1 MTQTTGAPTSA
12 TTEHPWRALFAL
24 CIGFFML
31 LVDMTIVTVATPDIM
46 AELDASANAVLWVT
60 SAYMLTYAI
69 PVLIMGRLGD
79 RFGPKW
85 VYLAGLAV
93 FTVSSLWCGLAGSI
107 ESLVAARAVQGLG
120 AAMMTPQTMATIT
133 RIFPS
138 ERRGS
143 AMALWGATAGIAT
156 LVGPLAGGALVA
168 AGGWEWIFFVNV
180 PIGVVA
186 IVLNW
191 ILVPRLETHAHVF
204 DWLGVVLSGVGMFCV
219 VFGLQN
225 GEQRGW
231 DLLTWALVI
240 GGVAIMGLFVWWQAR
255 NRKEPLVPLHI
266 FTDRNFSVSSL
277 AISTMG
283 FAAVAQGFPLM
294 LYAQLVRGYTALEA
308 SLLLVPMAA
317 VSFVAAPFVGR
328 LTDRMHPRLL
338 TGAAF
343 FLCSVSLFWLSVP
356 MTVDS
361 PLWQL
366 LLPMAVFGLG
376 SAAVWSPLAATATRN
391 VPMRVAGA
399 GSGVYN
405 ATRLVGSVIG
415 SAAVAVLIDLRLN
428 AHGLGGSLA
437 GGHENATGSAIP
449 PAVASK
455 FAESMSEV
463 MLLPAVALA
472 VGFVAVL
479 FFTTP
484 RHMAKPASPAAPA
497 SPAV

>member
-1 MTQTTGAPTSA
+1 MTQPVTQTTAAP

-31 LVDMTIVTVATPDIM
+31 LIDMTIVTVATPDIM
-46 AELDASANAVLWVT
+46 ADLDASANAVLWVT
-60 SAYMLTYAI
+60 SAYLLTYAVPI
-69 PVLIMGRLGD
+69 LIMGRLGD

-85 VYLAGLAV
+85 VYLVGLAV
-93 FTVSSLWCGLAGSI
+93 FTGSSLWCGLAGSI

-133 RIFPS
+133 RIFPA

-143 AMALWGATAGIAT
+143 AMALWGATAGLAT
-156 LVGPLAGGALVA
+156 LIGPLAGGALVA
-168 AGGWEWIFFVNV
+168 LGGWEWIFFVNV
-180 PIGVVA
+180 PIGIVA
-186 IVLNW
+186 IALNW
-191 ILVPRLETHAHVF
+191 WLVPVLETHSHSF

-231 DLLTWALVI
+231 DTLTWALVI
-240 GGVAIMGLFVWWQAR
+240 GGIAIMGLFVWWQAR
-255 NRKEPLVPLHI
+255 NRVEPLVPLPM
-266 FTDRNFSVSSL
+266 FADRNFSVSSL
-277 AISTMG
+277 AISCMG
-283 FAAVAQGFPLM
+283 FAAVAMGFPLM

-308 SLLLVPMAA
+308 SMLLVPMAL
-317 VSFVAAPFVGR
+317 VSFIAAPLVGR

-338 TGAAF
+338 TGVAF
-343 FLCSVSLFWLSVP
+343 LLCAGSLFWVSVP

-366 LLPMAVFGLG
+366 LVPMAFFGLG

-391 VPMRVAGA
+391 LPMRQAGA
-399 GSGVYN
+399 GSGIYN
-405 ATRLVGSVIG
+405 ATRLVGSVVG

-428 AHGLGGSLA
+428 AHGLGESLSGKHETASGS
-437 GGHENATGSAIP
+437 SVP
-449 PAVASK
+449 PAVVSQ
-455 FAESMSEV
+455 FAEAMSEV
-463 MLLPAVALA
+463 MLLPAAALT

-484 RHMAKPASPAAPA
+484 RHMVKPTA
-497 SPAV
+497 

>member
-1 MTQTTGAPTSA
+1 MTEPMTQTTAAP

-46 AELDASANAVLWVT
+46 NELDASANAVLWVT
-60 SAYMLTYAI
+60 SAYLLTYAV

-93 FTVSSLWCGLAGSI
+93 FTASSLWCGLAGSI

-133 RIFPS
+133 RIFPP
-138 ERRGS
+138 ERRGA

-168 AGGWEWIFFVNV
+168 TGGWEWIFFVNV
-180 PIGVVA
+180 PIGVIA

-191 ILVPRLETHAHVF
+191 LLVPELGTHPHVF
-204 DWLGVVLSGVGMFCV
+204 DWLGVGLSGVGMFCL

-231 DLLTWALVI
+231 DALTWALVF
-240 GGVAIMGLFVWWQAR
+240 GGIAIMGLFVWWQAR
-255 NRKEPLVPLHI
+255 NRNEPLVPLHI

-277 AISTMG
+277 AISCMG

-308 SLLLVPMAA
+308 SLIMVPTAL
-317 VSFVAAPFVGR
+317 VSFVAAPLVGR

-343 FLCSVSLFWLSVP
+343 FLCAVSLFWLAVP

-361 PLWQL
+361 ALWQL
-366 LLPMAVFGLG
+366 LAPMAVFGLG
-376 SAAVWSPLAATATRN
+376 SAAVWAPLAATATRN
-391 VPMRVAGA
+391 VPMRLAGA

-405 ATRLVGSVIG
+405 ATRLVGSVVG

-437 GGHENATGSAIP
+437 GGHETTAGSSVP
-449 PAVASK
+449 PAMAPR
-455 FAESMSEV
+455 FAEAMSEV
-463 MLLPAVALA
+463 MLLPAVALV

-484 RHMAKPASPAAPA
+484 RHMTKPSA
-497 SPAV
+497 

>member
-1 MTQTTGAPTSA
+1 MTQTTATTSA
-12 TTEHPWRALFAL
+12 PATEHPWRALFAL

-46 AELDASANAVLWVT
+46 SELGASANAVLWVT

-79 RFGPKW
+79 RIGPKW

-93 FTVSSLWCGLAGSI
+93 FTASSLWCGLAHNI

-133 RIFPS
+133 RIFPAD
-138 ERRGS
+138 RRGS
-143 AMALWGATAGIAT
+143 AMALWGATAGMAT
-156 LVGPLAGGALVA
+156 LVGPLAGGLLVA

-180 PIGVVA
+180 PIGIIA

-191 ILVPRLETHAHVF
+191 WLVPVLETHQHTF
-204 DWLGVVLSGVGMFCV
+204 DWLGVALSGLGMFCV

-225 GEQRGW
+225 GEKRGW
-231 DLLTWALVI
+231 DTLTWLLVA
-240 GGVAIMGLFVWWQAR
+240 GGIAIMALFVWWQSR
-255 NRKEPLVPLHI
+255 NRNEPLVPLQI
-266 FTDRNFSVSSL
+266 FADRNFSVSSL
-277 AISTMG
+277 AISCMG
-283 FAAVAQGFPLM
+283 FAAVAMGFPLM

-308 SLLLVPMAA
+308 SMLMVPMAL

-338 TGAAF
+338 AGMGF
-343 FLCSVSLFWLSVP
+343 FLCSVSLFWLTRP

-361 PLWQL
+361 AIWTLIAPV
-366 LLPMAVFGLG
+366 AVFGLG

-391 VPMRVAGA
+391 LPMRQAGA
-399 GSGVYN
+399 GAGVYN

-415 SAAVAVLIDLRLN
+415 SAAVAVLIDLHLN
-428 AHGLGGSLA
+428 AHGLGGALA
-437 GGHENATGSAIP
+437 GGHETAAGSAIP
-449 PAVASK
+449 AAVASK
-455 FAESMSEV
+455 FAGAMSDV
-463 MLLPAVALA
+463 MLLPAAALA
-472 VGFVAVL
+472 VGFVAAL

-484 RHMAKPASPAAPA
+484 RHLAKRSDG
-497 SPAV
+497 

>member
-1 MTQTTGAPTSA
+1 MLTVAMTPPATQSIAAPA
-12 TTEHPWRALFAL
+12 AAAIEHPWRALFAL

-46 AELDASANAVLWVT
+46 AELGASANAVLWVT

-79 RFGPKW
+79 RVGPKW

-93 FTVSSLWCGLAGSI
+93 FTASSLWCGLADSI

-133 RIFPS
+133 RIFPA

-156 LVGPLAGGALVA
+156 LVGPLAGGVLVA

-180 PIGVVA
+180 PIGIVA
-186 IVLNW
+186 IALNW
-191 ILVPRLETHAHVF
+191 WLVPVLETHPHAF

-225 GEQRGW
+225 GEKRDW
-231 DLLTWALVI
+231 DALIWLLV
-240 GGVAIMGLFVWWQAR
+240 GGGIAIMALFVWWQSR
-255 NRKEPLVPLHI
+255 NRNEPLVPLNI
-266 FTDRNFSVSSL
+266 FADRNFSVSAL
-277 AISTMG
+277 AISCMG
-283 FAAVAQGFPLM
+283 FSAVAMGFPLM

-308 SLLLVPMAA
+308 SMLMVPMAL
-317 VSFVAAPFVGR
+317 VSFIAAPFVGK

-338 TGAAF
+338 TGVGFLLCAF
-343 FLCSVSLFWLSVP
+343 SLFWVSVP

-361 PLWQL
+361 PLWHL
-366 LLPMAVFGLG
+366 LVPMAFFGLG

-391 VPMRVAGA
+391 LPMRQAGA

-428 AHGLGGSLA
+428 AHGLGGALS
-437 GGHENATGSAIP
+437 GSHETAAGSAIP
-449 PAVASK
+449 PEVASK
-455 FAESMSEV
+455 FAGAMSDV

-472 VGFVAVL
+472 VGFLAVL

-484 RHMAKPASPAAPA
+484 RHMAKG
-497 SPAV
+497 

>member
-1 MTQTTGAPTSA
+1 MTQPVTQTTAAP

-60 SAYMLTYAI
+60 SAYLLAYAVPI
-69 PVLIMGRLGD
+69 LIMGRLGD

-85 VYLAGLAV
+85 VYIAGLAV
-93 FTVSSLWCGLAGSI
+93 FTASSLWCGLAGSI

-133 RIFPS
+133 RIFPP

-168 AGGWEWIFFVNV
+168 IGGWEWIFFVNV
-180 PIGVVA
+180 PIGIIA

-191 ILVPRLETHAHVF
+191 LMVPELETHAHVF
-204 DWLGVVLSGVGMFCV
+204 DWLGVALSGVGMFCV

-231 DLLTWALVI
+231 DTLTWALVA
-240 GGVAIMGLFVWWQAR
+240 GGIAIMALFVWWQAR
-255 NRKEPLVPLHI
+255 NRKEPLVPLSI
-266 FTDRNFSVSSL
+266 FSDRNFSVSSL
-277 AISTMG
+277 AISCMG

-308 SLLLVPMAA
+308 SLLMVPMAL
-317 VSFVAAPFVGR
+317 VSLVAAPLVGR
-328 LTDRMHPRLL
+328 LSDRMHPRLL
-338 TGAAF
+338 TGVAF
-343 FLCSVSLFWLSVP
+343 FLCSVSLFWLAVP

-361 PLWQL
+361 QLWQL
-366 LLPMAVFGLG
+366 LVPMAVFGLG
-376 SAAVWSPLAATATRN
+376 SAAVWAPLAATATRN
-391 VPMRVAGA
+391 VPMRMAGA
-399 GSGVYN
+399 GAGVYN

-437 GGHENATGSAIP
+437 GGHETAAGSSIP
-449 PAVASK
+449 PEVASK
-455 FAESMSEV
+455 FAEAMSEV

-484 RHMAKPASPAAPA
+484 RHMVKPSA
-497 SPAV
+497 